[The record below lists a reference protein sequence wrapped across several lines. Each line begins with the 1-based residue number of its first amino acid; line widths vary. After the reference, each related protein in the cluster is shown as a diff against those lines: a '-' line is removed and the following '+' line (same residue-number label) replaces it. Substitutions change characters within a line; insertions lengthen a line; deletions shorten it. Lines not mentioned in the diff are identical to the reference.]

1 MANSPNASTVPLS
14 LCHVHR
20 MRHERDGAVVQ
31 YGVCGRGRT
40 RTQTEP
46 TQSQGG
52 IFMTKKS
59 RRIRVLKPTRRI
71 GRADDTSEVRVFRC
85 RHCKHA
91 NFPPEFPISLHHHT
105 RFVQVG
111 LLEARLTFFL
121 TALMNGEGDFE
132 NVLPRPLLEARA
144 K

>member
-1 MANSPNASTVPLS
+1 MANHPNASTVPLS
-14 LCHVHR
+14 FCHVHP
-20 MRHERDGAVVQ
+20 MRYARDDAVRSLRAD
-31 YGVCGRGRT
+31 GTNTKPGRGRG
-40 RTQTEP
+40 REEY
-46 TQSQGG
+46 SCR
-52 IFMTKKS
+52 KKS